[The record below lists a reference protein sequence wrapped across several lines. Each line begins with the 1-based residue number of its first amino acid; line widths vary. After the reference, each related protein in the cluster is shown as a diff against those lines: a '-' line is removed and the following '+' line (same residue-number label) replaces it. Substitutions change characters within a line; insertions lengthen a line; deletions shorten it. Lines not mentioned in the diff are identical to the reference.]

1 MNELNSGAG
10 RPVLAILL
18 QLQADGMVHSWVDDL
33 GAVRWALTDAG
44 KVSSAAGDPIAASAT
59 AVLQHLVPDIL
70 VEDVVCPDG
79 GGKLVV
85 DVGPGIR
92 MRLSRAAVPDEVEIG
107 LLNVVLDADNAL
119 QDAMPVFPRR
129 IGMDIGLKR
138 TRPRS
143 TVTKAEFVVG
153 GPVEFAGLFD
163 LQGQLRCYS
172 PLVQRGAGVCRASR
186 WTVCAVLNHQAEAS

>member
-44 KVSSAAGDPIAASAT
+44 KASSAAGDTAAASALGS
-59 AVLQHLVPDIL
+59 LQHLVPDIL
-70 VEDVVCPDG
+70 VEDVVCPDAT
-79 GGKLVV
+79 GKLVV
-85 DVGPGIR
+85 DVGPGVR
-92 MRLSRAAVPDEVEIG
+92 LRLSRAAVPDEVELG
-107 LLNVVLDADNAL
+107 LLSVVLDAESAL
-119 QDAMPVFPRR
+119 QDATPVFPRR
-129 IGMDIGLKR
+129 VRMDIGLKR

-143 TVTKAEFVVG
+143 PVTKAEFVVG

-163 LQGQLRCYS
+163 LQGRLRCYS

-186 WTVCAVLNHQAEAS
+186 WTVCAVLDHQAEAS

>member
-1 MNELNSGAG
+1 MNELNSGEG

-33 GAVRWALTDAG
+33 GAARWALTDAG
-44 KVSSAAGDPIAASAT
+44 KASSAAGDPTTPSAT
-59 AVLQHLVPDIL
+59 SVLQHLVPDIL

-85 DVGPGIR
+85 DVGPGVR

-107 LLNVVLDADNAL
+107 LLNVVVDAQNAL

-143 TVTKAEFVVG
+143 TVTKVEFVVG

-163 LQGQLRCYS
+163 PQGRLRCYS
-172 PLVQRGAGVCRASR
+172 PLVQWGRGECRAAR
-186 WTVCAVLNHQAEAS
+186 WTVCPVLDHQADVS

>member
-1 MNELNSGAG
+1 MTELNSGAG

-44 KVSSAAGDPIAASAT
+44 KASSRAGDPIAASAT
-59 AVLQHLVPDIL
+59 EVLHHLVPSIL

-79 GGKLVV
+79 AGKLVV
-85 DVGPGIR
+85 DVGPGVR

-107 LLNVVLDADNAL
+107 LLNVVLDAENAL

-129 IGMDIGLKR
+129 IRMDIGLKR

-143 TVTKAEFVVG
+143 TITKFEFVVG
-153 GPVEFAGLFD
+153 GPIEFAGLFD
-163 LQGQLRCYS
+163 PQGRLRSYS
-172 PLVQRGAGVCRASR
+172 PVVQWGAGECRAAR
-186 WTVCAVLNHQAEAS
+186 WTVCAVRGHPAEVS